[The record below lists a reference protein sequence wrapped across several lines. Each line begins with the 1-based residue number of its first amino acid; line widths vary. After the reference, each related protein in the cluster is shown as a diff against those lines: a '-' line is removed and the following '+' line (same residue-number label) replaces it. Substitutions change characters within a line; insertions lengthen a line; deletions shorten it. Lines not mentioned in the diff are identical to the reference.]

1 MGKSKEFNRDDDANV
16 EKVVRTV
23 PVGLLPLMVL
33 IVAALIIVA
42 GLIWWIS

>member
-1 MGKSKEFNRDDDANV
+1 MGKSKEFNRDDDADV
-16 EKVVRTV
+16 EKVARTV